1 MLDLASTGLRIHSVL
16 ENFYSGEWIKK
27 LQDSVLYMWT
37 EETVQFFVYFVKGSL
52 QVDVNYEY
60 IWINKLR

>member
-1 MLDLASTGLRIHSVL
+1 MLDLASTGLRIHSVFK
-16 ENFYSGEWIKK
+16 NFYSGEWIKK
-27 LQDSVLYMWT
+27 LQDSVPYVWT

-52 QVDVNYEY
+52 KVDVNYKY